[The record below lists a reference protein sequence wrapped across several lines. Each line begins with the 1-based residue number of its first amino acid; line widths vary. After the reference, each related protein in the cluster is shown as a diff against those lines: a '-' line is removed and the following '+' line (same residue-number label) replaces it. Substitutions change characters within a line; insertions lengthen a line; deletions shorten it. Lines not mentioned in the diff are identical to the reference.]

1 VQALFVSTFWELLL
15 ASWLTGG
22 VEDVLRKYRRV
33 EVGRRERH
41 VRGGTVEIKRVGW
54 VQLAAQHL
62 GRKAGSQVS
71 TWAMLGRLA
80 ETQTTEGGGKTGQFA
95 VLGRKGNAQKAL
107 HAVEHSAVKLM
118 QHRGMASVGHQASR
132 KHEFAK
138 GGAMSQKDQSNC
150 WVGDFTQSLQKV
162 ARFFDTFGSV
172 SPTESVIPNW
182 AA

>member
-1 VQALFVSTFWELLL
+1 M

-80 ETQTTEGGGKTGQFA
+80 ETQTTKGGGKTGQFA
-95 VLGRKGNAQKAL
+95 VLGREGNAQKAV
-107 HAVEHSAVKLM
+107 HAVEHSAVILM
-118 QHRGMASVGHQASR
+118 QDRGMASVGHQASR
-132 KHEFAK
+132 KHELAK

-150 WVGDFTQSLQKV
+150 WVGDL
-162 ARFFDTFGSV
+162 A
-172 SPTESVIPNW
+172 ECL
-182 AA
+182 